1 VRTSEADKLTAA
13 VLGSLDEPSV
23 TEDLA
28 RRAWWSRTHFYRLFR
43 GLIEE
48 TPAAM
53 RRRLLLERAA
63 WQLGRTERS
72 VTDIGLDAQYGSLE
86 AFTRAFRRAFGVSPS
101 LYRRLGP
108 THFHL
113 PARSGIHFLSASRSE
128 GGSAMDLFDRFA
140 GHDSWHT
147 RRLLEQAATLSD
159 DQLDRPLKPGV
170 PLFPFCDADHN
181 LRELLDRL
189 VRTKEVWAHAL
200 AGRRLPPDDN
210 QIQGG
215 DRSPAGLLARYDR
228 ADAEFT
234 AILRDVRD
242 RAAWDDTF
250 VDALCEPAET
260 FTFGGMFAH
269 VITFNIYRRLTATS
283 VLRSAGVRDV
293 GMGCPTEYE
302 TEVQPWR
309 QPEAAEAR

>member
-1 VRTSEADKLTAA
+1 VRTPDAEKLAGA
-13 VLGSLDEPSV
+13 VLGSLDEPSASG
-23 TEDLA
+23 DLA

-43 GLIEE
+43 GLVEE

-72 VTDIGLDAQYGSLE
+72 VTDIALDAQYGSLE
-86 AFTRAFRRAFGVSPS
+86 AFARAFRRGFGVSPS

-113 PARSGIHFLSASRSE
+113 PARSGIHFMSGSRSG

-147 RRLLEQAATLSD
+147 RRLLEQAASLSD
-159 DQLDRPLKPGV
+159 QQLDRPLESGI
-170 PLFPFCDADHN
+170 PLFPFCQADQN

-200 AGRRLPPDDN
+200 AGRPLPEGDN
-210 QIQGG
+210 QIEGG
-215 DRSPAGLLARYDR
+215 DRSPGGLLARYQK

-234 AILRDVRD
+234 AILRDVRN
-242 RAAWDDTF
+242 RGAWDDTF

-269 VITFNIYRRLTATS
+269 VITFNIYRRLMATS
-283 VLRSAGVRDV
+283 VLRSVGVKDV

-302 TEVQPWR
+302 AEVQPWR
-309 QPEAAEAR
+309 QPEAANAR